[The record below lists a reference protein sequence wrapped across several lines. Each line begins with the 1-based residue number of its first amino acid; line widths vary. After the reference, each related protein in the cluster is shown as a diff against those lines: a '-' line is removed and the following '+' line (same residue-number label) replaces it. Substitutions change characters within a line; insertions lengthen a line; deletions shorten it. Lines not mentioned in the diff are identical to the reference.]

1 MNMPFLTMQAL
12 LGTDKR
18 PPELPADD
26 SEPGRLTQA
35 IAATRDSSENAEA
48 LRLLRAAGVQA
59 VCGLAGYL
67 PPRADSALPEPC
79 PPEPRASVDKAAVID
94 VLRQV
99 LSSGSDRMRL
109 EAFRLMLGAGKVL
122 PPALLPQALELGR
135 RTPSLRGPIA
145 LIAGERGRWLGGR
158 NAAWNLF
165 ATNAENELAPE
176 VWDNGTLMQRE
187 AYLKSLRAQD
197 PAKARERFET
207 ASASF
212 DARERAAFTGC
223 LGEGLSAADE
233 AFLETLLEKD
243 RSKEV
248 RQAAASLLVRLP
260 ESGYVRRMGERLA
273 ACIVV
278 PEARGGLIGRAAPGR
293 RAPGILRSRVE
304 KGLAG
309 RKKAAVRGI
318 RPARLVALSDRALR
332 TAGVVGGAYRPVAR
346 SPHRLGAENRLAKR
360 VAPQLA
366 GGRPP

>member
-35 IAATRDSSENAEA
+35 IAATRDGSENAEA

-59 VCGLAGYL
+59 VCGLAGYR

-158 NAAWNLF
+158 NA
-165 ATNAENELAPE
+165 E
-176 VWDNGTLMQRE
+176 
-187 AYLKSLRAQD
+187 
-197 PAKARERFET
+197 
-207 ASASF
+207 
-212 DARERAAFTGC
+212 
-223 LGEGLSAADE
+223 
-233 AFLETLLEKD
+233 
-243 RSKEV
+243 
-248 RQAAASLLVRLP
+248 
-260 ESGYVRRMGERLA
+260 
-273 ACIVV
+273 
-278 PEARGGLIGRAAPGR
+278 IGRAH
-293 RAPGILRSRVE
+293 V
-304 KGLAG
+304 
-309 RKKAAVRGI
+309 
-318 RPARLVALSDRALR
+318 
-332 TAGVVGGAYRPVAR
+332 
-346 SPHRLGAENRLAKR
+346 
-360 VAPQLA
+360 
-366 GGRPP
+366 